1 MVRFIG
7 SDNDEVYW
15 QCECS
20 CLLAVIVVRLIG
32 SDKGEVYWQ

>member
-7 SDNDEVYW
+7 SENDEIYW
-15 QCECS
+15 QCEWS
-20 CLLAVIVVRLIG
+20 GLLSVRVVRFIG